1 MVYKVIP
8 AVPVARDLELIEDYL
23 SQAYQGFGESS
34 ERAISG
40 AALRIIEALD
50 YMDSFANHPHRGTE
64 HPNIRPGVRAVT
76 HNRFV
81 YYFEID
87 EPSSEVIILAVFFGG
102 IDHKRRLL
110 DRLKH

>member
-23 SQAYQGFGESS
+23 SQAYQGFGEDA
-34 ERAISG
+34 ERATSG
-40 AALRIIEALD
+40 AALRITEALD
-50 YMDSFANHPHRGTE
+50 YMDSFANHPYRGTE
-64 HPNIRPGVRAVT
+64 HPKIRSGVRSVT